1 MFFETERARSHQS
14 DSSIRKNIQRKSG
27 KCFVVIELRAT
38 MPSEAAYRSRPGGSA
53 EGGVEGL
60 AGSEP
65 EFAETL
71 LGAG

>member
-1 MFFETERARSHQS
+1 MRLHP
-14 DSSIRKNIQRKSG
+14 
-27 KCFVVIELRAT
+27 T
-38 MPSEAAYRSRPGGSA
+38 MPALRRELQKNDKWDLYRSRPGGSA
-53 EGGVEGL
+53 EGGVEGV